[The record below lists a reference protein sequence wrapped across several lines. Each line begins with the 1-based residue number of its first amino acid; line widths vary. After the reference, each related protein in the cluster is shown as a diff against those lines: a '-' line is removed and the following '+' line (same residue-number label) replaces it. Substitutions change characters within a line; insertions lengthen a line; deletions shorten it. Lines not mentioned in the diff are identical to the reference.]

1 MFDANGGSGGWTKSL
16 DYGSAINVP
25 EVFRQ
30 GCTFEGWLPTPES
43 TVPAHDVAYV
53 AQWKV
58 WDITVS
64 SASAKIKY
72 LYPNDYQ
79 RITNVVIVASVTYL
93 PDNFFDGCDALESV
107 TFVSPDT
114 ELGNN
119 DLRKVGKLFANQPD
133 GYWIVQG
140 VLLGYKG
147 VCPREIPG
155 LDSVKRVMG
164 DAIEGCAAL
173 EELSFTAESVLT
185 TIGTN
190 AFKHCTELR
199 QMTLPP
205 SLIEIGNEAFM
216 GCSYLGNVIVPG
228 SVKKVGDRA
237 FKNCTGFTAAQIE
250 YGVESLGSIAMNP
263 IELGQVVVSLLVVLH
278 DDEIERAHF
287 DAVEYCPMGL
297 ADVILEQG
305 GEVVVANHIHQDGM
319 VSYFPVVFLRIIV
332 IVVLAR

>member
-1 MFDANGGSGGWTKSL
+1 MPAADTTCAAQWTINQYTVSFDSAGGTSVSPVIQDYATAIAAPENPMRTGYTFMGWSPSVPATMPANDTTCVAQWKVNQYQVMFDANGGSGGWTKSL

-30 GCTFEGWLPTPES
+30 GSTFEGWLPTPDS
-43 TVPAHDVAYV
+43 TVPANDVAYV

-64 SASAKIKY
+64 SVSAKIKD

-79 RITNVVIVASVTYL
+79 RITNVVIAASVRYL
-93 PDNFFDGCDALESV
+93 PENFFDGCDALENV

-147 VCPREIPG
+147 FCPREIPD
-155 LDSVKRVMG
+155 LDSVKRIIG
-164 DAIEGCAAL
+164 DALEGCTAL
-173 EELSFTAESVLT
+173 EELIFTADSMLT

-190 AFKHCTELR
+190 AFKQCTELR

-205 SLIEIGNEAFM
+205 SLTEIGDEAFM
-216 GCSYLGNVIVPG
+216 GCS
-228 SVKKVGDRA
+228 
-237 FKNCTGFTAAQIE
+237 
-250 YGVESLGSIAMNP
+250 
-263 IELGQVVVSLLVVLH
+263 
-278 DDEIERAHF
+278 
-287 DAVEYCPMGL
+287 
-297 ADVILEQG
+297 
-305 GEVVVANHIHQDGM
+305 
-319 VSYFPVVFLRIIV
+319 
-332 IVVLAR
+332 